1 MTALSKQAALQTSGN
16 SPPTVPGDSW
26 RTQPISACAG
36 NSSLTDLAKSM
47 VPPTPSP
54 PTRSSPIACMMLANP
69 QTVNPSV
76 IGPLQRTTATR
87 SRLTCATTVPATLST
102 SAPTS
107 LADGPARP
115 SRTAHEH
122 EHIYSCQP
130 AQRTLQSLELD
141 QNNYLL
147 PFEPQNSQSIL

>member
-1 MTALSKQAALQTSGN
+1 MGM
-16 SPPTVPGDSW
+16 VPGDSW
-26 RTQPISACAG
+26 RTQPTRACAG
-36 NSSLTDLAKSM
+36 NSSLADLAASM
-47 VPPTPSP
+47 APSTPTPA
-54 PTRSSPIACMMLANP
+54 TMSSPIACMTLANP

-76 IGPLQRTTATR
+76 IGPLQRTAATR
-87 SRLTCATTVPATLST
+87 SRLTCATTEVATPST

-115 SRTAHEH
+115 SRTAHER
-122 EHIYSCQP
+122 EHIYSSRP

-147 PFEPQNSQSIL
+147 PFEPQNSQSILQSEVDQSNCMF